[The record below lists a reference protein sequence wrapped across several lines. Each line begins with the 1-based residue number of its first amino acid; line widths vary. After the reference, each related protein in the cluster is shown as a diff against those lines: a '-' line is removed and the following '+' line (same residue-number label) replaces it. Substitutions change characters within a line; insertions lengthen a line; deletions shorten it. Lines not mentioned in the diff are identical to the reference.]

1 MAMFFND
8 EYIQCPKCHNEFL
21 YERVLNKY
29 QDNPKDNK
37 TLIQI
42 PYSVELRC
50 SECNTLV
57 KKYIRDN
64 SAPTLYAPV
73 EANSIVK

>member
-8 EYIQCPKCHNEFL
+8 KFIHCPKCNNEFL
-21 YERVLNKY
+21 YEKVLNKY
-29 QDNPKDNK
+29 KENPKDNR

-42 PYSVELRC
+42 PYYVELRC
-50 SECNTLV
+50 TKCDTLV
-57 KKYIRDN
+57 KRYIRDN
-64 SAPTLYAPV
+64 SAPTLYTPV